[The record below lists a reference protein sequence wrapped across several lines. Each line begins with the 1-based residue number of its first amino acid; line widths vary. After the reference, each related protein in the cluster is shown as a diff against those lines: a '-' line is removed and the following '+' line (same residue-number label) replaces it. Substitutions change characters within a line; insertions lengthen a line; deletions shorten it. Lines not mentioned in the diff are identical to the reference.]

1 MKFLLDQSADFR
13 LIPHLRQL
21 GHDVHVIS
29 RNYPPGL
36 PDEDVLAIARGAQR
50 ILLVADRDFGEL
62 IFHQGLAHAGVIFFR
77 LPGAPLQTKIEQL
90 TTALTDYAE
99 ELERGEFLVVT
110 PGQIRIADTPST
122 QSP

>member
-13 LIPHLRQL
+13 LIPHLRNL